1 MGVLDITD
9 QGSAPNPRAPGVM
22 SYGREGVPPGFQV
35 DTEGNMA
42 LLGSLS
48 VAGGLPG
55 GVVVTR
61 GIVTTGDIT
70 LPNTAA
76 AWLPVTGLSF
86 LIPAE
91 VGDNIEFQAAFMFA
105 PTSTSFV
112 EFAVST
118 GGALVR
124 YSSTRGASPSVEGDP
139 TMYNTPGT
147 YRGQGGGSFDFT
159 VEAGDLTAGN
169 VNIVLA
175 SNSQGSGVV
184 YASANFPFRW
194 NCKNYGPGS

>member
-1 MGVLDITD
+1 M
-9 QGSAPNPRAPGVM
+9 
-22 SYGREGVPPGFQV
+22 E
-35 DTEGNMA
+35 
-42 LLGSLS
+42 LLGNLS

-55 GVVVTR
+55 GVAVTR

-70 LPNTAA
+70 LANTAGAWA
-76 AWLPVTGLSF
+76 AVAGLSF
-86 LIPAE
+86 LIPAA
-91 VGDNIEFQAAFMFA
+91 VGDQLEFQGAFMFA

-112 EFAVST
+112 EFAVRT
-118 GGALVR
+118 AGALVR
-124 YSSTRGASPSVEGDP
+124 YSSTRGPLPSVEGDP

-147 YRGQGGGSFDFT
+147 YRGQGSGSFDFQ

-175 SNSQGSGVV
+175 SNSQASGVV

-194 NCKNYGPGS
+194 FAKNYGSS